1 VTKHLRITTAVILHG
16 RCEVLRKYILTVNE
30 KEIIRLW
37 FEEGEKVSGFYQL
50 LDRSRK
56 QVPRLREDLEQLE
69 IFVRSFEK

>member
-16 RCEVLRKYILTVNE
+16 RCEVLRKYILTAKE

-37 FEEGEKVSGFYQL
+37 FEEGNRVTGFYQL
-50 LDRSRK
+50 LGRSRK
-56 QVPRLREDLEQLE
+56 QISRIREDLEQLE

>member
-1 VTKHLRITTAVILHG
+1 VKSLRG
-16 RCEVLRKYILTVNE
+16 YILTAKE

-37 FEEGEKVSGFYQL
+37 FEEGKKASGFYQL

-69 IFVRSFEK
+69 IFIRSFEK

>member
-1 VTKHLRITTAVILHG
+1 MTKHLRITPAVILHG
-16 RCEVLRKYILTVNE
+16 RCEVLREYVLTAKE

-37 FEEGEKVSGFYQL
+37 FEEGKKVSGFYQL

-56 QVPRLREDLEQLE
+56 QISRLREDLEQLE

>member
-1 VTKHLRITTAVILHG
+1 MIKYLEVTTAVIFRS
-16 RCEVLRKYILTVNE
+16 RCEVLREYILTAKE

-37 FEEGEKVSGFYQL
+37 FEEGKKVSGFYQL
-50 LDRSRK
+50 LDRSRQ